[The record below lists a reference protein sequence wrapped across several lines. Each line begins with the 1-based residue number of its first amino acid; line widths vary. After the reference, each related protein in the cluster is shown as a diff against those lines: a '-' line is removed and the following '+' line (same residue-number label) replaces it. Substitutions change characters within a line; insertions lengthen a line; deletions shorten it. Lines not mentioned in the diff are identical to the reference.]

1 VYKYG
6 DYIKFLGKQIDMK
19 NKENYYLLNEVFILQ
34 KDVHKLR
41 VKINKLLEQKKYYNK
56 FIFLQICVQEKKIR
70 LPDYYEYI
78 FNHTL
83 EESINYYKD
92 VLKENEI
99 KQILDYKKNIIYK
112 DLDNFNEQ
120 IKIYE
125 SENREL
131 YNNLEIIKKDLFRL
145 NLEKNELFDEDEKL
159 NKYLENKLAQKEKE
173 KKIIIKK
180 YNSLCGQKN
189 SLLVQMKFNY
199 LSEYIINTKK
209 NHNKKK
215 KFTT

>member
-1 VYKYG
+1 
-6 DYIKFLGKQIDMK
+6 M
-19 NKENYYLLNEVFILQ
+19 
-34 KDVHKLR
+34 
-41 VKINKLLEQKKYYNK
+41 
-56 FIFLQICVQEKKIR
+56 
-70 LPDYYEYI
+70 
-78 FNHTL
+78 
-83 EESINYYKD
+83 
-92 VLKENEI
+92 KENEI

-131 YNNLEIIKKDLFRL
+131 YNNLEIIKKELYKL

-180 YNSLCGQKN
+180 YNR
-189 SLLVQMKFNY
+189 
-199 LSEYIINTKK
+199 I
-209 NHNKKK
+209 
-215 KFTT
+215 